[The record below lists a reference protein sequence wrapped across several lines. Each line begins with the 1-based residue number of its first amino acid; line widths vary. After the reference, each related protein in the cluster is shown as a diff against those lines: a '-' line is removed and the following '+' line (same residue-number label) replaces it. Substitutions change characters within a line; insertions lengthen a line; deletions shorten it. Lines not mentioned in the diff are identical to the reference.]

1 MAGGVSSL
9 NVSTAGAV
17 VLYEASRQRRAK
29 ALRSESADDRRAG
42 AASGAKPSKGKH
54 QKGLGS

>member
-9 NVSTAGAV
+9 NVSAAGAV
-17 VLYEASRQRRAK
+17 VLYEAFRQRRA
-29 ALRSESADDRRAG
+29 ATAVP
-42 AASGAKPSKGKH
+42 AAAPASKPKK

>member
-9 NVSTAGAV
+9 NVSAAASV
-17 VLYEASRQRRAK
+17 VLFEAYRQRRNK
-29 ALRSESADDRRAG
+29 QRP
-42 AASGAKPSKGKH
+42 ASNGDKSNNPQSKPKK

>member
-9 NVSTAGAV
+9 NVSTAAAV
-17 VLYEASRQRRAK
+17 VLYEAFRQRRA
-29 ALRSESADDRRAG
+29 LSAPRANAAVLPA
-42 AASGAKPSKGKH
+42 AASKPKK

>member
-17 VLYEASRQRRAK
+17 VLFEASRQRRNAH
-29 ALRSESADDRRAG
+29 LV
-42 AASGAKPSKGKH
+42 AAPASQPRK

>member
-17 VLYEASRQRRAK
+17 VLYEAFRQRRA
-29 ALRSESADDRRAG
+29 LSAVP
-42 AASGAKPSKGKH
+42 AAAQPSKPKK

>member
-9 NVSTAGAV
+9 NVSAAGAV
-17 VLYEASRQRRAK
+17 VLYEAFRQRRA
-29 ALRSESADDRRAG
+29 AAPG
-42 AASGAKPSKGKH
+42 APPASSGASKPKK

>member
-9 NVSTAGAV
+9 NVSAAGAV
-17 VLYEASRQRRAK
+17 VLYEAFRQRRVA
-29 ALRSESADDRRAG
+29 AG
-42 AASGAKPSKGKH
+42 GAPSGPSGTSKPKK